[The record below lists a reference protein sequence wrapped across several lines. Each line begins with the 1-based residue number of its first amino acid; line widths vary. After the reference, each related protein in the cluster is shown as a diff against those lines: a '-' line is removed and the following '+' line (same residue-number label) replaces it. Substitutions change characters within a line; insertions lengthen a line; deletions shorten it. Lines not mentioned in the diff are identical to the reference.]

1 MKAHNL
7 SKRGKGYRK
16 EIIYSNLKNKLK
28 ELKYKIRIGE
38 ISSKEAKKYLC
49 GHIGY
54 MKIANTKN
62 LTDKLFYKM
71 G

>member
-38 ISSKEAKKYLC
+38 ISSKEAKKNLC

>member
-1 MKAHNL
+1 M
-7 SKRGKGYRK
+7 
-16 EIIYSNLKNKLK
+16 
-28 ELKYKIRIGE
+28 GE